1 METLLMRNK
10 MMCYDVTEFDHRSYC
25 HRGKVNF
32 CKYEPQE
39 LMKGAESLFCSST
52 KALVSSLS
60 GFSIHL

>member
-1 METLLMRNK
+1 MF
-10 MMCYDVTEFDHRSYC
+10 YDVTEFDHRSYC